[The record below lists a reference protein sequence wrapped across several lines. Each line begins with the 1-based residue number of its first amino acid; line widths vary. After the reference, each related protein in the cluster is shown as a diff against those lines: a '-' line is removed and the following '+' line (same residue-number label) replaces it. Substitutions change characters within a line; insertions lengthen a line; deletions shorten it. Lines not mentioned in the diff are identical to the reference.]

1 MRDTSINQVPRVAL
15 FADTF
20 HETNGAANFLRRLVD
35 FVKEKNYPFLCV
47 RAGEET
53 RCFQDGSVTFLD
65 LERGRMSIP
74 LDGAL
79 KFDPFYLKHRKLVGK
94 TLTEFAPDIIHV
106 TGLNDISQFG
116 FYLAHFRK
124 IPAVASWHTNAHE
137 YAADRL
143 VSVIPFISANAK
155 QKIGKVVEK
164 TVFYGLM
171 RLYFLAQMQLAPNE
185 ELVAEIGR
193 LTRRPSFL
201 LGRGVDTE
209 FLSPEKRRRDDDVFN
224 IGFVGRLRP
233 EKNVRLF
240 AELDAALQQ
249 AKIENYKFTIVGDG
263 GERNWL
269 ENNLKNAHF
278 TGEIRGEALAE
289 TIANMDLFVFPS
301 LTDAFGNVVLEA
313 MSAGVPGVVM
323 SKGGQKYLIENG
335 VNGFIADEKDFIKTV
350 VQILENRHQLAEKGK
365 AARRFALLNSWEA
378 IFEKTY
384 KYYEQGA
391 KFSKNIRADKK
402 N

>member
-1 MRDTSINQVPRVAL
+1 M
-15 FADTF
+15 
-20 HETNGAANFLRRLVD
+20 RRLVD
-35 FVKEKNYPFLCV
+35 FAKAKNYPFLCV

-53 RCFQDGSVTFLD
+53 KCFQEGSVIFLD
-65 LERGRMSIP
+65 LKRGRMSIP
-74 LDGAL
+74 LDGSL
-79 KFDPFYLKHRKLVGK
+79 KFDPFHWKNRKLVGK
-94 TLTEFAPDIIHV
+94 TLTEFAPDIIHI
-106 TGLNDISQFG
+106 TGLNDISQLGISF
-116 FYLAHFRK
+116 AHFRK
-124 IPAVASWHTNAHE
+124 IPALASWHTNAHE

-155 QKIGKVVEK
+155 QKIGQVVEK

-171 RLYFLAQMQLAPNE
+171 RLYFMAQMQLAPNE

-201 LGRGVDTE
+201 LGRGVDTD

-240 AELDAALQQ
+240 AELDKALQKAQ
-249 AKIENYKFTIVGDG
+249 IKNYRFSIVGDG
-263 GERNWL
+263 NERNWL

-278 TGEIRGEALAE
+278 TGEIRGEELAK

-335 VNGFIADEKDFIKTV
+335 VNGFIADEKNFIETI
-350 VQILENRHQLAEKGK
+350 VQIMENRNQLAEKGK
-365 AARRFALLNSWEA
+365 AARRFALENSWDA
-378 IFEKTY
+378 IFEKAYKFYAEGMTY
-384 KYYEQGA
+384 
-391 KFSKNIRADKK
+391 SKKIRAEK
-402 N
+402 

>member
-1 MRDTSINQVPRVAL
+1 MRETSTNQIPRVAL

-20 HETNGAANFLRRLVD
+20 HEANGAANFLRRLVD
-35 FVKEKNYPFLCV
+35 FAEANNYPFLCV
-47 RAGEET
+47 RAGDET
-53 RCFQDGSVTFLD
+53 KCFQDGSVTFLD
-65 LERGRMSIP
+65 LKRGRMSIP

-79 KFDPFYLKHRKLVGK
+79 KFDPFHWKHRKLVGK
-94 TLTEFAPDIIHV
+94 TLTEFAPDIIHI
-106 TGLNDISQFG
+106 TGLNDISQLG
-116 FYLAHFRK
+116 ISYAHFRK
-124 IPAVASWHTNAHE
+124 IPAIASWHTNAHE

-143 VSVIPFISANAK
+143 VSVIPFISTNAK

-171 RLYFLAQMQLAPNE
+171 RLYFMAQMQLAPNE

-193 LTRRPSFL
+193 LTHRPSFL

-209 FLSPEKRRRDDDVFN
+209 FLSPGKRRRDDDVFN

-240 AELDAALQQ
+240 AELDKALQKAQ
-249 AKIENYKFTIVGDG
+249 IEDYRFSIVGDG

-269 ENNLKNAHF
+269 ENNLKNANF
-278 TGEIRGEALAE
+278 TGEIRGEELAE

-313 MSAGVPGVVM
+313 MSAGVPAVVM

-350 VQILENRHQLAEKGK
+350 VQIMENRNQLPEKGK

-378 IFEKTY
+378 IFEKAY
-384 KYYEQGA
+384 KFYEQGMTY
-391 KFSKNIRADKK
+391 SKNIRAEK
-402 N
+402 

>member
-1 MRDTSINQVPRVAL
+1 M

-20 HETNGAANFLRRLVD
+20 HETNGAANFLRRLVN
-35 FVKEKNYPFLCV
+35 FVQAKNYPFLCV
-47 RAGEET
+47 RAGEEN
-53 RCFQDGSVTFLD
+53 RCFQEGSVTFLD
-65 LERGRMSIP
+65 LKRGRASIP
-74 LDGAL
+74 IDGAL
-79 KFDPFYLKHRKLVGK
+79 KFDPFYLKHRKLVGT

-106 TGLNDISQFG
+106 TGLNDISHFG
-116 FYLAHFRK
+116 FYLAHFRN
-124 IPAVASWHTNAHE
+124 IPAVASWHTNTHE
-137 YAADRL
+137 YAAQRL
-143 VSVIPFISANAK
+143 VSVIPLISERAK
-155 QKIGKVVEK
+155 ETIKKAVEK
-164 TVFYGLM
+164 TVLYGLM
-171 RLYFLAQMQLAPNE
+171 RLYFMAQMQLAPNE

-201 LGRGVDTE
+201 LGRGVDTD
-209 FLSPEKRRRDDDVFN
+209 FLSPEKRRRDDACFN

-249 AKIENYKFTIVGDG
+249 AKIENYKFTIVGEG

-269 ENNLKNAHF
+269 QNNLKNAHL
-278 TGEIRGEALAE
+278 TGEIRGEKLAE

-313 MSAGVPGVVM
+313 MSSGVPAVVM

-335 VNGFIADEKDFIKTV
+335 VNGYIADEENFIQTV
-350 VQILENRHQLAEKGK
+350 VQILQNRHQLIDAAK
-365 AARRFALLNSWEA
+365 AARRFALENSWNA

-384 KYYEQGA
+384 NFYRQGMT
-391 KFSKNIRADKK
+391 FSKNIRAD
-402 N
+402 